1 MALGIGA
8 TTATFSIV
16 EALLLRPL
24 PYPAPERLV
33 WAWGQRAGGVQQ
45 ASVNPQEFLDYRAQ
59 ARAFSQFAATTTFA
73 QTSTLTGVGDPTA
86 LKIGVVSGNYLD
98 AIGAPPLAGRT
109 LRIDDEQ
116 AGHTDVVVLS
126 HATWRTLFHGA
137 DSIVGSSIRL
147 DDRSVT
153 VVGVMPADFLPPQ
166 SADGW
171 MPLPF
176 YQSAAN
182 RRSHFMRPIGRLNA
196 GITIEHAQA
205 ELDAIAKGL
214 ELAYPATS
222 AGWSL
227 RLVPLEAQLTGGLNQ
242 PSWLLFGAAAFL
254 LLLACADVAGLLL
267 ARATSKPRRWRSA
280 PPSAPAVVESSASC

>member
-171 MPLPF
+171 RNTCPFTSRLRIAARTSCGRSASSMPASRLSTPRRNWMRSRKASSSPTPRRVPAGACASF
-176 YQSAAN
+176 RS
-182 RRSHFMRPIGRLNA
+182 RRS
-196 GITIEHAQA
+196 
-205 ELDAIAKGL
+205 
-214 ELAYPATS
+214 
-222 AGWSL
+222 
-227 RLVPLEAQLTGGLNQ
+227 
-242 PSWLLFGAAAFL
+242 
-254 LLLACADVAGLLL
+254 
-267 ARATSKPRRWRSA
+267 
-280 PPSAPAVVESSASC
+280 